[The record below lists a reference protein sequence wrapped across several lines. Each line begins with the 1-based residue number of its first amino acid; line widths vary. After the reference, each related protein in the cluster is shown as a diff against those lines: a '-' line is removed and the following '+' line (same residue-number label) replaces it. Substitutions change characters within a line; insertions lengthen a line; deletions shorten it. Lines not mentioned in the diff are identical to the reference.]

1 MGGVPGGG
9 DPGGS
14 HLAGSSRSVGR
25 GLLGSGLTPCWASWG
40 GVVEELI
47 SLCDRSDQRT
57 CQFGA
62 SAQNVTVLVGLV
74 LLSSRAPSA
83 W

>member
-25 GLLGSGLTPCWASWG
+25 GLLRSGLAPCWASWG

-47 SLCDRSDQRT
+47 PLCDRSDQRT

>member
-1 MGGVPGGG
+1 MSLEAVTPGAATSLAVPGVLGG
-9 DPGGS
+9 AYWGAGLL
-14 HLAGSSRSVGR
+14 LAGLVG
-25 GLLGSGLTPCWASWG
+25 G

>member
-1 MGGVPGGG
+1 MSLEAVTPGAATSLAVPGVLGG
-9 DPGGS
+9 AYWGAGS
-14 HLAGSSRSVGR
+14 LLAGLVG
-25 GLLGSGLTPCWASWG
+25 G

-47 SLCDRSDQRT
+47 PLCDRSDQRT

-74 LLSSRAPSA
+74 LLSSGAPSA

>member
-1 MGGVPGGG
+1 MSLEVVTPGAATPLAVPGVLGG
-9 DPGGS
+9 AYWGAGS
-14 HLAGSSRSVGR
+14 LLAGLVG
-25 GLLGSGLTPCWASWG
+25 G

-47 SLCDRSDQRT
+47 PLCDRSDQRT